1 MKGRY
6 VTWFRKVGDLPH
18 VTNLKAKLETRSP
31 IGLNI
36 AVDEVSPFSRR
47 PSTHAMLPTTCGQR
61 YL

>member
-18 VTNLKAKLETRSP
+18 VTNLKAKLETRVE
-31 IGLNI
+31 L
-36 AVDEVSPFSRR
+36 AVDVRHHRFPPFSRR